1 MNRSIRRVG
10 VVVTALFVALFLELN
25 YLQVLAAPRL
35 TEDSRNIRRVLRDF
49 TRPRGR
55 ILSADGEVV
64 ARSVPS
70 DDELE
75 YQRLYPQGALFGH
88 LSGYFSFVYGES
100 GIEKAFHDELSGR
113 RQARGDLGNL
123 LAGGGTA
130 ADVVLS
136 VSVEAQKLAKEALG
150 GQRGSVVALNPKT
163 GEILVLYSEPSYDP
177 SPLAGHRSAEVQ
189 TAYAG
194 LESDSTN
201 PMLPRAF
208 RERYP
213 PGSTFKTV
221 TASIA
226 LAEGNTPSTG
236 FPTLSA
242 LDLPQTD
249 KNLSNFGGRPCGG
262 TLAESFRVSCNTTF
276 AALGLSLGER
286 LALGVREFGLGERIP
301 FDLPTVASL
310 GPEAGTFSADKPSF
324 AYAAIGQG
332 DVAVTPLQMALVAA
346 AVANDGKIMV
356 PRLVSFVRGPGEA
369 KGRALLSR
377 PWRSAIDPAI
387 AAEVRT
393 MMIDVVARGTGR
405 GAQLPNVEVA
415 GKTGTAEAPGGS
427 AHAWFIGFAPASDPV
442 VAIAVLVERGGDLG
456 DEATGGRV
464 AAPIAGRLLGRLV
477 ELTNAV
483 ARSQAGG
490 Q

>member
-10 VVVTALFVALFLELN
+10 AVVIALFAALFLELN
-25 YLQVLAAPRL
+25 YLQVLAGPRL
-35 TEDSRNIRRVLRDF
+35 AEDSRNIRRVLRDF

-88 LSGYFSFVYGES
+88 LSGFFSFVYGAS
-100 GIEKAFHDELSGR
+100 GIEEAYHEALSGR
-113 RQARGDLGNL
+113 RPTGGNFGDL
-123 LAGGGTA
+123 LAGSGTA

-136 VSVEAQKLAKEALG
+136 VSVEAQRAAKEALG

-163 GEILVLYSEPSYDP
+163 GAILVLYSEPSYDP
-177 SPLAGHRSAEVQ
+177 SPLAGHRSSEVQ

-194 LESDSTN
+194 LESDPTN
-201 PMLPRAF
+201 PMLARAF

-226 LAEGNTPSTG
+226 LAEGSTPSTQ
-236 FPTLSA
+236 FPTISA
-242 LDLPQTD
+242 LALPQTD
-249 KNLSNFGGRPCGG
+249 KVLSNFGGRSCGG

-276 AALGLSLGER
+276 AALGLSVGER
-286 LALGVREFGLGERIP
+286 LALGAQAFGIGQRIP

-310 GPEAGTFSADKPSF
+310 GPEPGTFAADQPSF

-356 PRLVSFVRGPGEA
+356 PRLVQEIRGPGEA
-369 KGRALLSR
+369 KGRTVPPRL
-377 PWRSAIDPAI
+377 WRSAIDLGI
-387 AAEVRT
+387 AAEVRA
-393 MMIDVVARGTGR
+393 MMVDVVARGTGR
-405 GAQLPNVEVA
+405 AARLANLEVA

-427 AHAWFIGFAPASDPV
+427 PHAWFIGFAPASDPV

-477 ELTNAV
+477 EL
-483 ARSQAGG
+483 ARAGVRFGAGG